1 MYSVYDDPKGPGFPI
16 RKSADQRLL
25 TPPHSLSQRATSF
38 IASQRQGIHQ
48 MLLKRLI
55 TLVIANAQKIISK
68 LTISQTFAN
77 REDQKDLL

>member
-1 MYSVYDDPKGPGFPI
+1 
-16 RKSADQRLL
+16 
-25 TPPHSLSQRATSF
+25 
-38 IASQRQGIHQ
+38 
-48 MLLKRLI
+48 LI